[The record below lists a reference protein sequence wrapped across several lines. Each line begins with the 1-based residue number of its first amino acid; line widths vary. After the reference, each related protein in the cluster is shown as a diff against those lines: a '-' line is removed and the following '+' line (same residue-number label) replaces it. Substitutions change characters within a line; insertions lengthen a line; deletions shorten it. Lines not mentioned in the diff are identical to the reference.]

1 MKKEVAMTDAK
12 TCPISGLTTLILATD
27 GSGDSENAMKEAI
40 NLARACNTRIIAL
53 SVVDVNPEYEALAPK
68 AVEKA
73 ETDAKDFVDNVKE
86 CASRESVSCEPL
98 VVRGQDPARSIIE
111 EAERLKGD
119 MIIMGRHGRKKGVK
133 KLLMGSVSSAVVS
146 NAPCKV
152 LVVP

>member
-1 MKKEVAMTDAK
+1 MTDAQ
-12 TCPISGLTTLILATD
+12 TCPIGGLTTLILATD
-27 GSGDSENAMKEAI
+27 GSEHSENAMKEAI
-40 NLARACNTRIIAL
+40 TLAKTCNTKIIAL
-53 SVVDVNPEYEALAPK
+53 SVVDLNPEYEALAPK

-86 CASRESVSCEPL
+86 CASRESVACEPH
-98 VVRGQDPARSIIE
+98 VVRGHDAARAIIE
-111 EAERLKGD
+111 EAEKLKGD

-133 KLLMGSVSSAVVS
+133 KLLLGSVTSSVVS